1 METCDNGCEHG
12 YIEKQD
18 NKIIGTSRV
27 YDRKVLIVVYRVR
40 ELTASAKVALA
51 VFPTLLVSCAQIA
64 PYLYLLQ
71 LFLIVGSHYRT
82 PILKISLLK
91 RLLPFCCLATLTP

>member
-12 YIEKQD
+12 YIKKQD

-51 VFPTLLVSCAQIA
+51 NFPNSPGQLRTNCTL
-64 PYLYLLQ
+64 PLLA
-71 LFLIVGSHYRT
+71 
-82 PILKISLLK
+82 
-91 RLLPFCCLATLTP
+91 ATLPHRWKSLSHANTQNKPA